1 MKLLGNS
8 PGRGIVAQSVGV
20 HVFLDASVLGGFV
33 TCVPNSF
40 DIDGPIL
47 AIVAG
52 KKPSAEF
59 PVVVTPVGAKC
70 RE

>member
-1 MKLLGNS
+1 
-8 PGRGIVAQSVGV
+8 VAQSVGMDA
-20 HVFLDASVLGGFV
+20 FLEAGVLGGFL
-33 TCVPNSF
+33 TCVPNGF
-40 DIDGPIL
+40 CIDRPIL